1 MSMYSPSG
9 SGEVHVDQVLPDAS
23 VGWSNMPYEIRMSN
37 GQHCVYKKSGGNSL
51 GCHATHEEATRQLA
65 ALYASEG
72 GKMGESVSFLI
83 GIDALQFS
91 EPEETTKW
99 VHALPLGEYQH
110 PLYGKIKVDANR
122 AKRFADNV
130 KSKVRGIDPSL
141 NYNHD
146 NDSPEGATG
155 WVKDA
160 EARSNGLWLFVEFV
174 KEAAQKIRDKKF
186 KYFSIEFLDEWI
198 DAQGKKFQDVVV
210 GGALTN
216 RPFMKNLI
224 PLNLSESVID
234 NAFDLV
240 GGITGRSS
248 EELRGKETHMTE
260 DEMKKIIEGVTKHF
274 DEKFE
279 KFTPKVD
286 APDPQTPVAKLEEI
300 EELRKLA
307 EDNPIVKTLFTHF
320 EAQAAAI
327 TSSNKRMRETMVDSK
342 LSEFDNSKL
351 SLTPVAKQLAREVVL
366 ALPDSEQP
374 KFWQLMDAVKTS
386 QTFLVELGQRSGA
399 AVRTGYD
406 MVEKTATQMF
416 TDRINELM
424 ANEKLDFLAAVDK
437 VASQD
442 PALYERYRQ
451 GDGAPAS
458 K

>member
-9 SGEVHVDQVLPDAS
+9 SGDSHVDQVLPDVS

-37 GQHCVYKKSGGNSL
+37 GKHCVYKKGGDRNF
-51 GCHATHEEATRQLA
+51 GCHDSHDEATKQLA

-72 GKMGESVSFLI
+72 GKMGESYSFLI

-91 EPEETTKW
+91 EAGVDTKW

-110 PLYGKIKVDANR
+110 PLYGKIKVDPER

-130 KSKVRGIDPSL
+130 KTKVRGIDPSL

-146 NDSPEGATG
+146 NDSPDGASG

-174 KEAAQKIRDKKF
+174 KDAAQKIREKKF

-198 DAQGKKFQDVVV
+198 DSQGKKFQDVVV

-216 RPFMKNLI
+216 RPFMKNLV

-260 DEMKKIIEGVTKHF
+260 DEMNKIIEGVTSKLG
-274 DEKFE
+274 EKFAP
-279 KFTPKVD
+279 PKT
-286 APDPQTPVAKLEEI
+286 DPPKSQIAKLEEI
-300 EELRKLA
+300 EELRKLG
-307 EDNPIVKTLFTHF
+307 EENPLVKALFSHF
-320 EAQAAAI
+320 EAQAVAL
-327 TSSNKRMRETMVDSK
+327 TEGSKKMRETMVDSK
-342 LSEFDNSKL
+342 LNEFDNSKL
-351 SLTPVAKQLAREVVL
+351 TLTPAAKELAREVVL
-366 ALPDSEQP
+366 SLPDETQP
-374 KFWQLMDAVKTS
+374 KFWALMEQVKTS
-386 QTFLVELGQRSGA
+386 STFLVELGQRSGA
-399 AVRTGYD
+399 SVRPGYD
-406 MVEKTATQMF
+406 MSEKSATQIF
-416 TDRINELM
+416 TERTNKLM
-424 ANEKLDFLAAVDK
+424 ADEKLDFLQAIEK
-437 VASQD
+437 VAAED
-442 PALYERYRQ
+442 PQLYERYRL
-451 GDGAPAS
+451 GDGAPAG